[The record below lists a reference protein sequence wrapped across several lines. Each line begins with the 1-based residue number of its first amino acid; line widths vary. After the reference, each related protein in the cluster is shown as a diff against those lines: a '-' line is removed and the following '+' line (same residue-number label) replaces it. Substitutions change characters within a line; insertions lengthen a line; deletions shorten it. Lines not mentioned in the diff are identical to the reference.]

1 MPECRVFGYD
11 DMGDCG
17 RRAYTD
23 SMAVQYLRKQDLDV
37 PDDLQERYTISVREW
52 LNSIASLDHQE
63 LGAHEVSPNGAL
75 PKSTTAYLHPDELPD
90 EAQLSV
96 ADRRI
101 LQSPDLWVGL
111 DPAARELLTMRTAVT
126 YVREDYGGWVPS
138 GLVARTLDAAS
149 QTW

>member
-23 SMAVQYLRKQDLDV
+23 SMAVQYLRKHDLDV
-37 PDDLQERYTISVREW
+37 PGDLQERYTISVRTW
-52 LNSIASLDHQE
+52 LNSIESLDHQD
-63 LGAHEVSPNGAL
+63 LGAHEVSPHGA
-75 PKSTTAYLHPDELPD
+75 PPESTTAYLHPDELPD

-101 LQSPDLWVGL
+101 LQSPDPWIGL
-111 DPAARELLTMRTAVT
+111 DSAARELLTMRMAVT
-126 YVREDYGGWVPS
+126 FVREDYGGWVPS
-138 GLVARTLDAAS
+138 GLVTRTVDAAS
-149 QTW
+149 QT

>member
-1 MPECRVFGYD
+1 MPECRAFGYD

-23 SMAVQYLRKQDLDV
+23 SMAVQYLCTQDLDV
-37 PDDLQERYTISVREW
+37 PDDLRERYTISVREW
-52 LNSIASLDHQE
+52 LNSIESLDHQE

-75 PKSTTAYLHPDELPD
+75 PKSTTAYLHPDE
-90 EAQLSV
+90 
-96 ADRRI
+96 
-101 LQSPDLWVGL
+101 SPDLWVGL
-111 DPAARELLTMRTAVT
+111 DPAARELLTMRMAVT

-149 QTW
+149 QTQ